1 MKENGLILLSR
12 QVNLK
17 KEATELLPLLIY
29 SALFYVNDWNF
40 RNSPALI
47 RAGNFELDHRDSIC
61 WTTHDT
67 QATTDTLLLVDDHV
81 CATAP
86 GLSALVH
93 DITFHHTREAFHANT
108 VIRAD
113 IHTARTENTD

>member
-1 MKENGLILLSR
+1 MDCIITPG
-12 QVNLK
+12 NLHELEYK
-17 KEATELLPLLIY
+17 RGTAELLPLLTY
-29 SALFYVNDWNF
+29 SALFYVNDWNL
-40 RNSPALI
+40 RNCPALI
-47 RAGNFELDHRDSIC
+47 RAGNFALDHRDSIR

-86 GLSALVH
+86 SLGTLVH
-93 DITFHHTREAFHANT
+93 DITFHHTRETFHANT

-113 IHTARTENTD
+113 IHT